1 MSGFTPDDDA
11 CQSAGEGIT
20 RTSEPGAIHWPC
32 EITFACR
39 QPMRC
44 TIRAVSRQQAHQF
57 AERRHPDASSITILS
72 RRSCAWL

>member
-1 MSGFTPDDDA
+1 MTFLPDDDA

-44 TIRAVSRQQAHQF
+44 TIRASCSNTTTPATMPNRHSTRAIT
-57 AERRHPDASSITILS
+57 ARRPAA
-72 RRSCAWL
+72 AWAAA

>member
-1 MSGFTPDDDA
+1 MTFTPDDSP

-20 RTSEPGAIHWPC
+20 RTAAPGAIYWPV

-44 TIRAVSRQQAHQF
+44 TIRAVSKQQAHQF
-57 AERRHPDASSITILS
+57 AERRHPDASSIRVLS
-72 RRSCAWL
+72 RRSCTWL